1 MKADET
7 ASQSQGSST
16 KTWLLIAVILLLAV
30 AVPVGLYFISKI
42 PFSNGS
48 SGSNLSVPDTGITV
62 GPAPAPAAPQPAGRR
77 MMDML
82 VVDQQTKQPVSDMEV
97 QSNFR
102 NGGAVYTDA
111 SGHARVALSGNNS
124 NYFEIRVSGHK
135 YLPMRLSWNRFD
147 SRLGGDD
154 IPTSFTMM
162 MERGTTIGGKIV
174 DDAGQPIAGA
184 TVFVYFNKRYPNR
197 HERVDVVGSGRGGQP
212 IHTGNDGS
220 WTFADAP
227 PDCDQVTLGAWDYG
241 YVLPD
246 PQVGQMYADVPK
258 LYDKTATL
266 VLRRG
271 VALDGTVTGPDG
283 EPVVGAT
290 VALGNMRNGRFG
302 NFPVPK
308 TDASGKFIYHLDPGQ
323 HTTLTIQAPH
333 YAPEMKQI
341 AMGGSEQSISISLTK
356 AHRIFGRV
364 VDSNGKPVPDAE
376 FDFQNWRGMQTL
388 NVDFRS
394 DPSGYFHWNEAPADP
409 VTFNVQAPNLRGTG
423 IDLSPDKENVVNLG
437 AVNIVRGSVVNA
449 ATGKPIDNFQITL
462 GIVFNA
468 NDEQVNWQPGWNQD
482 FGKRAGGFQFP
493 YIWSFPG
500 IALRIE
506 AKGYLPAESRIVRA
520 GQGNVMLSMKLEP
533 GKDITATVHAADG
546 SVVSGALGVMALSDQ
561 QAYVENSRDVMNMG
575 TPQATSGAD
584 GVLDFAP
591 QKGDFKI
598 AVFADAGYAEADR
611 ADLEKSPD
619 MKLQPYGRIEG
630 RMMVGANPA
639 ADTGVDL
646 QRMAQFTGN
655 GDRIIIQDQ
664 LSGRTDTDGKF
675 VIDRV
680 PPGTWSVCRRV
691 PISSN
696 GWTEARLVDVE
707 VAPGKTAL
715 VNVGGKGRPVVGKVV
730 VPSSILNSPGWS
742 FGFCQITSRNDAAFA
757 RPPMPA
763 LVQMLPQAAQ
773 QQWMENWL
781 KTDAGK
787 TFLANQQKAMAQRV
801 NIPFSISADGSF
813 RIDDVLAGSYQVAVN
828 IRPDQPQPGTMG
840 LLAVGGAELTIPE
853 MPGGRSDQPFQI
865 DPIQMI
871 PLQKL
876 AVGDQLPDMPMRST
890 DGKDLKF
897 ADFQGKYL
905 LLDFVNRENLGTL
918 KDAYT
923 EYSNDSRLAF
933 LSVNRGMFVGV
944 LPPRNPGIP
953 WQQAWVVA
961 GGPNASMILF
971 NDFDLQNSR
980 GEWLIGPDGK
990 VLAKD
995 LSGDAIEM
1003 AIITAIGPPATQPAK
1018 SP

>member
-1 MKADET
+1 
-7 ASQSQGSST
+7 
-16 KTWLLIAVILLLAV
+16 LIGVIVLLAV
-30 AVPVGLYFISKI
+30 SVPVGLYFISKI

-48 SGSNLSVPDTGITV
+48 SGSDLSVPDTGMTASAT
-62 GPAPAPAAPQPAGRR
+62 APPGGATAPPRPAGRR

-82 VVDQQTKQPVSDMEV
+82 VVDEQTKQPVRDMEV

-111 SGHARVALSGNNS
+111 SGHAQVALPGNNS

-154 IPTSFTMM
+154 IPTSYTMT

-184 TVFVYFNKRYPNR
+184 TVFIYFNKRYPNR
-197 HERVDVVGSGRGGQP
+197 HERVDVVGGRGGAP

-227 PDCDQVTLGAWDYG
+227 PDCDQVTLGAWDYR

-246 PQVGQMYADVPK
+246 PQISQMYPDVPK

-283 EPVVGAT
+283 EPVVGAA
-290 VALGNMRNGRFG
+290 VALGDMRNGRFG
-302 NFPVPK
+302 NFPEPK

-323 HTTLTIQAPH
+323 HVTLTIQGDH

-341 AMGGSEQSISISLTK
+341 AMGSGEQSVSISLTK
-356 AHRIFGRV
+356 PHRIFGRV

-376 FDFQNWRGMQTL
+376 FDFQSWRGMQTL
-388 NVDFRS
+388 SANFRT
-394 DPSGYFHWNEAPADP
+394 DQSGYFHWNEAPGDP
-409 VTFNVQAPNLRGTG
+409 VTFNVEGQNLRATS
-423 IDLSPDKENVVNLG
+423 IELSPDKENVVNLG
-437 AVNIVRGSVVNA
+437 AVNIVRGSVVDA
-449 ATGKPIDNFQITL
+449 VTEKPINDFHITL
-462 GIVFNA
+462 GLVFNA

-493 YIWSFPG
+493 YTWSFPG
-500 IALRIE
+500 IAVRIE

-520 GQGNVMLSMKLEP
+520 GQGNVMLSMKLQP

-546 SVVSGALGVMALSDQ
+546 SVVSGALGVIALPDQ

-611 ADLEKSPD
+611 ADIEKSAD
-619 MKLQPYGRIEG
+619 LKLQPYGRVEG
-630 RMMVGANPA
+630 QMMVGANPA

-646 QRMAQFTGN
+646 ERASQFTGN

-664 LSGRTDTDGKF
+664 LSGRTDAGGKF
-675 VIDRV
+675 VIERV

-696 GWTEARLVDVE
+696 GWTEARLQEVE
-707 VAPGKTAL
+707 IAPGKT
-715 VNVGGKGRPVVGKVV
+715 VEVSVGGKGRPVVGKVV
-730 VPSSILNSPGWS
+730 VPQSILNGPDWS
-742 FGFCQITSRNDAAFA
+742 YGFCQLNSRNDAAFA

-763 LVQMLPQAAQ
+763 LVQMLPMSAQ
-773 QQWMENWL
+773 RQWMENWL

-787 TFLANQQKAMAQRV
+787 AFLANQQKAMAQRV

-813 RIDDVLAGSYQVAVN
+813 RIDDVPAGNYEISLS
-828 IRPDQPQPGTMG
+828 IRPQQPVPGTMG
-840 LLAVGGAELTIPE
+840 LLAEGGAELTIPE

-876 AVGDQLPDMPMRST
+876 AVGDQLPELPIRST
-890 DGKDLKF
+890 DGKNLKF
-897 ADFQGKYL
+897 ADFHGKYL
-905 LLDFVNRENLGTL
+905 LLDFVNRENLGSL
-918 KDAYT
+918 RDVYT

-933 LSVNRGMFVGV
+933 LTVNRGMIAGGM
-944 LPPRNPGIP
+944 LPRMPGIP

-961 GGPNASMILF
+961 GGQSSSMILF

-1003 AIITAIGPPATQPAK
+1003 AIITAIGPPTTQPAK
-1018 SP
+1018 AP